1 MLVNPL
7 CGGRARSY
15 RRNMDE
21 EIRSGPV
28 RRGVYLTVGAVLAL
42 LGIVGVAVYAF
53 MPRNTPVEGDA
64 QADAAWQSTII
75 IGSAVALGVG
85 VLLLMLGLVASM
97 RARRTG
103 GR

>member
-1 MLVNPL
+1 MHVKPL
-7 CGGRARSY
+7 SDGHARPYGRS
-15 RRNMDE
+15 MDE

-28 RRGVYLTVGAVLAL
+28 RRGVYLTAGAVLAL
-42 LGIVGVAVYAF
+42 LGIVGVAIYSF
-53 MPRNTPVEGDA
+53 TPRNTPVEGDA

>member
-1 MLVNPL
+1 ME
-7 CGGRARSY
+7 
-15 RRNMDE
+15 DE

-28 RRGVYLTVGAVLAL
+28 RRGVYLTVGAVLAV
-42 LGIVGVAVYAF
+42 LGLVGVGIYAF
-53 MPRNTPVEGDA
+53 TPRNTPAEGDA

-85 VLLLMLGLVASM
+85 ALLLMLGLVATL
-97 RARRTG
+97 RERRS

>member
-1 MLVNPL
+1 
-7 CGGRARSY
+7 
-15 RRNMDE
+15 MDE
-21 EIRSGPV
+21 QIRSSPA
-28 RRGVYLTVGAVLAL
+28 RRGVYLTAGAVLAL
-42 LGIVGVAVYAF
+42 LGLVGVAIYAF
-53 MPRNTPVEGDA
+53 TPRNTPVEGDA

-97 RARRTG
+97 RARTG

>member
-1 MLVNPL
+1 ME
-7 CGGRARSY
+7 
-15 RRNMDE
+15 DE

-28 RRGVYLTVGAVLAL
+28 RRGVYLTVGAVLAV
-42 LGIVGVAVYAF
+42 LGLVGVGIYAF
-53 MPRNTPVEGDA
+53 TPRNTPAEGNA

-85 VLLLMLGLVASM
+85 ALLLMLGLVATL
-97 RARRTG
+97 RARRS

>member
-1 MLVNPL
+1 ME
-7 CGGRARSY
+7 
-15 RRNMDE
+15 DE

-28 RRGVYLTVGAVLAL
+28 RRGVYLTVGAVLAV
-42 LGIVGVAVYAF
+42 LGLVGVGIYAF
-53 MPRNTPVEGDA
+53 TPRNTPAEGDA

-85 VLLLMLGLVASM
+85 ALLLMLGLVATL
-97 RARRTG
+97 RARRS